1 VTVKA
6 LPIITDALN
15 LAGFVSFGEAPES
28 EAAALAVRTLNG
40 MLLEWSTKSLYS
52 PAQYDQSCPANG
64 TASYLLGTVA
74 GGDTPDIATTPK
86 AILQV
91 TTEQGVVV
99 YPTSLGSLADW
110 RAIMPKNIQ
119 GIPRQAFWDYQ
130 QGQSH
135 LYLWPIPVANMTIR
149 IVGVSDIPM
158 VANAQ
163 GDIDLPADYQE
174 ALVYNLADRLL
185 PFMPPSADTN
195 AVVFD
200 KIKYLANTSLS
211 GIKRRNSNMRELR
224 VASDF
229 PNPGPR
235 GGGNDGYLVWGGRA
249 I

>member
-1 VTVKA
+1 MKA

-52 PAQYDQSCPANG
+52 PAQYDRSCPANG
-64 TASYLLGTVA
+64 TAALLLGTVA
-74 GGDTPDIATTPK
+74 GGPTPDIATSPK

-91 TTEQGVVV
+91 TTEQGTVV

-119 GIPRQAFWDYQ
+119 GIPRQAYWDYQ
-130 QGQSH
+130 QGQSN
-135 LYLWPIPVANMTIR
+135 LYLWPIPVAGMLIR
-149 IVGVSDIPM
+149 IVGVGDVAT

-163 GDIDLPADYQE
+163 GDIELPDDYQE

-195 AVVFD
+195 AAIFD

-211 GIKRRNSNMRELR
+211 GIKRRNSNMRELK
-224 VASDF
+224 VLSDF
-229 PNPGPR
+229 PSPGPR
-235 GGGNDGYLVWGGRA
+235 GGANDGYLTWGGRA